1 MSQIAVEPHERRECL
16 REGKRERGTSGG
28 EGGGEGGQNGLRTG
42 AGRRRRKAA
51 WSWVFLVWL
60 KKGSGTETNEEKR
73 EGDRDGAVGWEMCQ
87 GLEKAV
93 HECYRCV

>member
-1 MSQIAVEPHERRECL
+1 M

-28 EGGGEGGQNGLRTG
+28 EGGGRGRTEWPKDWSRHG
-42 AGRRRRKAA
+42 EEKKAA

-93 HECYRCV
+93 HESYRCV

>member
-1 MSQIAVEPHERRECL
+1 M
-16 REGKRERGTSGG
+16 REGKRERGTSGV

-73 EGDRDGAVGWEMCQ
+73 EGDRDGVVGWEMCQ

-93 HECYRCV
+93 HECYRCVRTPWSKIMT